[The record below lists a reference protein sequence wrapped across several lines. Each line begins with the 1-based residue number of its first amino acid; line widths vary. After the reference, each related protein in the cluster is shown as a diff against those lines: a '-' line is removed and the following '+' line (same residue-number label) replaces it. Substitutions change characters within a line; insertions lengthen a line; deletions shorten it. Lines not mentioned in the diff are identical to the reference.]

1 MGRKRRAAEV
11 WAETRARK
19 HGVRERAR
27 AETGEQGAAPAPALG
42 PPRCVPTGLG
52 GLPPRADA
60 GLTWLSPD
68 LRRTYTRAA
77 AASPGPAPASP
88 GPAPDV
94 VPASHAPLPAP
105 PAPSWYPGARA
116 LAVSPGLRRGA
127 GRGRGRSPCLVR
139 REGRG
144 LRAPEPLALYTR
156 GAPGSCLVRAHPG
169 ERARLGQA
177 LCVWLHVCRF
187 GK

>member
-27 AETGEQGAAPAPALG
+27 AETGEQGAAPALG

-68 LRRTYTRAA
+68 LRRTC
-77 AASPGPAPASP
+77 ASPGPAPDSP
-88 GPAPDV
+88 SPAPDV

-116 LAVSPGLRRGA
+116 QAVSPGLRRGA